1 MRDKKPH
8 EGKYGPGQNSEELT
22 ASKCLPGHPGWV
34 STGLVV
40 ISGLEG
46 CPEYGPLFPLSRP
59 IFAVQPKVAMCTA
72 ALSVPHTP
80 RFRALALFGRRLS
93 ERGDGLGMPASENLH
108 IAH

>member
-1 MRDKKPH
+1 LRDKKPH

-46 CPEYGPLFPLSRP
+46 CPEYGPLFPP
-59 IFAVQPKVAMCTA
+59 IATDLRGA
-72 ALSVPHTP
+72 AKGRDVPRH
-80 RFRALALFGRRLS
+80 
-93 ERGDGLGMPASENLH
+93 E
-108 IAH
+108 IAAR